1 ETAYVHNFSRI
12 HTLKGGSQRDTFYVN
27 DKIDSIYGNK
37 GNDVFS
43 FGSSSGVAN
52 LISGGDGNNEL
63 SGRNQNSIWMMSGA
77 NAGSVSTSASPVD
90 IYVHSFN
97 GITKLVGNAGSD
109 QLQTNVL
116 GNTGSVKDINS
127 GKLYATATPTAS
139 IDFVGMENLL
149 GNEGVDKFVFELN
162 GNVTGLIDG
171 GTTEFKDRNQDI
183 VDLSLRT
190 DGVTVQLGRYST
202 DALNIVNVEIINAAK
217 EFNNKPVI
225 NKLIGAS

>member
-1 ETAYVHNFSRI
+1 IFRVRTAVNNLLGGTGNDQFIFFAGGSAQSVDGGGGTNNSITGSDSENTWTITAPNEGNISVGETAYVHNFSRI

-116 GNTGSVKDINS
+116 GNTWSVEDVNS
-127 GKLYATATPTAS
+127 GRS
-139 IDFVGMENLL
+139 E
-149 GNEGVDKFVFELN
+149 
-162 GNVTGLIDG
+162 
-171 GTTEFKDRNQDI
+171 
-183 VDLSLRT
+183 
-190 DGVTVQLGRYST
+190 
-202 DALNIVNVEIINAAK
+202 
-217 EFNNKPVI
+217 
-225 NKLIGAS
+225 